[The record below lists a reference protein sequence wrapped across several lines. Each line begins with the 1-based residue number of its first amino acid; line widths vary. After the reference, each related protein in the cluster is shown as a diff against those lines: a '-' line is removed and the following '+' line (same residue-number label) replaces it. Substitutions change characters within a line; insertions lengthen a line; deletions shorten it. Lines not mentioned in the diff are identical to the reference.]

1 MKKIGNQTYQLEK
14 NIYLIKGVS
23 LVGRKEGD
31 GPLHSYFDF
40 IEKDD
45 KMGEKTFE
53 KGERKMFFKAISEC
67 IKKSGINKGEIDLYV
82 GGDLMNQLVSSNY
95 AASELEI
102 PFLGLYN
109 ACATMAESYIIGST
123 FLESGGFK
131 NIVCATGSHFSTAE
145 RQYRYPLEFGNQ
157 RQSYAQWTVTGV
169 GATVLSSKSNSN
181 VKIERFTIG
190 KVVDY
195 GICDIANMGAAMAP
209 AAMETLV
216 AFFEDTGTTEK
227 DYDLIA
233 TGDLG
238 KLGSDILKDL
248 MLKKGYDLESNYI
261 DCGHMIYN
269 IDQGTIQ
276 GGSGAGCSA
285 SVFNSYILRK
295 LETKEFKK
303 VLLISTGALMS
314 TITNQQGDTIP
325 CIAHLTQM
333 GVEWWFL
340 HY

>member
-14 NIYLIKGVS
+14 DISIITGLS
-23 LVGRKEGD
+23 LVGKKEGE
-31 GPLHSYFDF
+31 GPLGKYFDY

-53 KGERKMFFKAISEC
+53 KGERKMFLKTISAA
-67 IKKSGINKGEIDLYV
+67 IKKSQLTKDDIDLYV

-95 AASELEI
+95 TAEELEI

-109 ACATMAESYIIGST
+109 ACATMTESLIIGST
-123 FLESGGFK
+123 FLESGGVQ
-131 NIVCATGSHFSTAE
+131 NSICATGSHFSTAE

-169 GATVLSSKSNSN
+169 GASVISTNIKSKI
-181 VKIERFTIG
+181 KIRKFTIG
-190 KVVDY
+190 KVTDF

-209 AAMETLV
+209 AAMETLR
-216 AFFEDTGTTEK
+216 AFFNDTGTSQK

-238 KLGSDILKDL
+238 KLGSDIFKDL
-248 MLKKGYDLESNYI
+248 MLKKGFDLETNYI
-261 DCGHMIYN
+261 DCGHMIYS
-269 IDQGTIQ
+269 IDQNTLQ

-285 SVFNSYILRK
+285 VVLNSYILEK
-295 LETKEFKK
+295 LKSGELKN

-314 TITNQQGDTIP
+314 TTVNQQGDSIP
-325 CIAHLTQM
+325 GIAHLVLLE
-333 GVEWWFL
+333 VE
-340 HY
+340 

>member
-1 MKKIGNQTYQLEK
+1 MKKIGKQTYQLEK
-14 NIYLIKGVS
+14 IISIVKGVS
-23 LVGRKEGD
+23 LVGSKEGS
-31 GPLHSYFDF
+31 GPLGSYFDF
-40 IEKDD
+40 IEEDD

-53 KGERKMFFKAISEC
+53 KGERRMFLKAISAC
-67 IKKSGINKGEIDLYV
+67 IRKSGLKITDVDLYV

-95 AASELEI
+95 TASELEI

-109 ACATMAESYIIGST
+109 ACATMAESYVIGSA
-123 FLESGGFK
+123 FLETGGPK
-131 NIVCATGSHFSTAE
+131 NVICATGSHFSTAE

-169 GATVLSSKSNSN
+169 GASLLSTKCGD
-181 VKIERFTIG
+181 VRVCRFTIG
-190 KVVDY
+190 KVADY

-209 AAMETLV
+209 SAMETLSQ
-216 AFFEDTGTTEK
+216 FFEDTDTTEK
-227 DYDLIA
+227 DYDLIV

-238 KLGSDILKDL
+238 KLGSDIFKDL
-248 MLKKGYDLESNYI
+248 MLKKGYDMESNYI

-269 IDQGTIQ
+269 VDQGTIQ

-295 LETKEFKK
+295 LESGDLKK

-314 TITNQQGDTIP
+314 TTTNQQGDSIP
-325 CIAHLTQM
+325 GIAHLVEFQ
-333 GVEWWFL
+333 GVEKC
-340 HY
+340 

>member
-1 MKKIGNQTYQLEK
+1 MKKIGNQTYELEM
-14 NIYLIKGVS
+14 NVSLVKGVS
-23 LVGRKEGD
+23 LVGRKEGE
-31 GPLHSYFDF
+31 GPLSDYFDF

-53 KGERKMFFKAISEC
+53 KGERKMFFKTISEC
-67 IKKSGINKGEIDLYV
+67 IKKSGLKKDEIDLYV

-95 AASELEI
+95 TASELEI

-123 FLESGGFK
+123 FLETGGLK
-131 NIVCATGSHFSTAE
+131 NVICATGSHFSTAE

-169 GATVLSSKSNSN
+169 GATVLSTETKSN
-181 VKIERFTIG
+181 VHAKRFTIG
-190 KVVDY
+190 KVTDY

-209 AAMETLV
+209 AAMETLT
-216 AFFEDTGTTEK
+216 AFFEDTKTTEK

-238 KLGSDILKDL
+238 KLGSDIFKDL
-248 MLKKGYDLESNYI
+248 MLKKGFDMESNYI
-261 DCGHMIYN
+261 DCGHMIYS

-285 SVFNSYILRK
+285 CVFNSYILQK
-295 LETKEFKK
+295 LEKGEFKK

-314 TITNQQGDTIP
+314 TTTNQQGDTIP
-325 CIAHLTQM
+325 CIAHL
-333 GVEWWFL
+333 VEMEGKK
-340 HY
+340 

>member
-1 MKKIGNQTYQLEK
+1 MRKVGQQTYEFNNK
-14 NIYLIKGVS
+14 IYLVS
-23 LVGRKEGD
+23 GSSVVGQKEGE
-31 GPLHSYFDF
+31 GPLKNYFDH

-53 KGERKMFFKAISEC
+53 KGERKMLMKAINSA
-67 IKKSGINKGEIDLYV
+67 ISKSNLHKDDIDLYV

-95 AASELEI
+95 TASEIRI

-109 ACATMAESYIIGST
+109 ACATMAESLIIGST
-123 FLESGGFK
+123 FIDSGGVK
-131 NIVCATGSHFSTAE
+131 NCLCATGSHFSTAE

-157 RQSYAQWTVTGV
+157 RQSYAQWTVTGM
-169 GATVLSSKSNSN
+169 GATVLSSENKS
-181 VKIERFTIG
+181 KIKISKVTIG
-190 KVVDY
+190 KVTDY
-195 GICDIANMGAAMAP
+195 GVVDIANMGAAMAP

-216 AFFEDTGTTEK
+216 SFFKDTNTTPK

-248 MLKKGYDLESNYI
+248 MQEKGYDIETNYI

-269 IDQGTIQ
+269 IKQDTMQ

-285 SVFNSYILRK
+285 CVLNSYLINK
-295 LETKEFKK
+295 LNNGDFKK
-303 VLLISTGALMS
+303 VVLISTGALMS
-314 TITNQQGDTIP
+314 TTTNQQGDSIP
-325 CIAHLTQM
+325 GVAHLVLM
-333 GVEWWFL
+333 EAVNND
-340 HY
+340 

>member
-1 MKKIGNQTYQLEK
+1 MKKIGKQTCELEK
-14 NIYLIKGVS
+14 KISILCGVS
-23 LVGRKEGD
+23 LVGQKEGL
-31 GPLHSYFDF
+31 GPLHDYFDF

-53 KGERKMFFKAISEC
+53 KGERKMFFKTISSC
-67 IKKSGINKGEIDLYV
+67 IKKSKLKNQDIDLYV

-95 AASELEI
+95 TASELEI

-123 FLESGGFK
+123 FLEAGGVK
-131 NIVCATGSHFSTAE
+131 NVVCATGSHFSTAE
-145 RQYRYPLEFGNQ
+145 RQYRFPLEFGNQ

-169 GATVLSSKSNSN
+169 GASVLSSVTHAEVF
-181 VKIERFTIG
+181 VKRFTIG
-190 KVVDY
+190 KVTDY
-195 GICDIANMGAAMAP
+195 GISDIANMGAAMAP
-209 AAMETLV
+209 SAMETLV
-216 AFFEDTGTTEK
+216 AFFSDTNTTEK
-227 DYDLIA
+227 DFDLIA

-248 MLKKGYDLESNYI
+248 MIKKGFDIEGNYI

-285 SVFNSYILRK
+285 CVFNSYILRK
-295 LETKEFKK
+295 LQTGEFRK

-314 TITNQQGDTIP
+314 TTTNQQGDTIP
-325 CIAHLTQM
+325 CIAHL
-333 GVEWWFL
+333 VEL
-340 HY
+340 EGKKC